1 MSSEAKAAARPLRRL
16 ARLAL
21 GRNELRRSS
30 DRVEATVVVV
40 LWAAFLAAVVAA
52 SCFGVRTYQ
61 SERAAAAGLHPTVA
75 VLSQSGP
82 TDGLTGSGQVRA
94 RWRAPDGH
102 WRSGLL
108 TSTAAPS
115 IWGPVARSH
124 IRVWVTRA
132 GDVGVPPTSQPTMI
146 FYAVLY
152 AAGVVVAA
160 GIVLFFGY
168 WLCRLALDRRRFT
181 AWESEWALTGPRWTS
196 RR

>member
-1 MSSEAKAAARPLRRL
+1 MSSEVQAAAWPLRRL
-16 ARLAL
+16 ARLVL

-30 DRVEATVVVV
+30 DRFEATVIVV
-40 LWAAFLAAVVAA
+40 LGAALLAAVIAA
-52 SCFGVRTYQ
+52 SCVGVHSYRL
-61 SERAAAAGLHPTVA
+61 ERAAAARLHPAVA

-82 TDGLTGSGQVRA
+82 ADGLTGQARG

-108 TSTAAPS
+108 TSLAAPG
-115 IWGPVARSH
+115 IWGAPAGSH

-132 GDVGVPPTSQPTMI
+132 GDVGIPPSDSRTMI
-146 FYAVLY
+146 FYAALY
-152 AAGVVVAA
+152 AVGVIMAA
-160 GIVLFFGY
+160 GIVLFLGY
-168 WLCRLALDRRRFT
+168 WLCRRVLDRRRFS

>member
-1 MSSEAKAAARPLRRL
+1 MSSEAQEAARPLRRL
-16 ARLAL
+16 ARLVV

-30 DRVEATVVVV
+30 DRIEAMVIVV
-40 LWAAFLAAVVAA
+40 LGAALLAAVIAA
-52 SCFGVRTYQ
+52 SCVGVHSYRT
-61 SERAAAAGLHPTVA
+61 ERAVAADLHPVVA

-82 TDGLTGSGQVRA
+82 ADGLTGYGQARA

-108 TSTAAPS
+108 TSWAAPG
-115 IWGPVARSH
+115 IWGAAAGSH

-132 GDVGVPPTSQPTMI
+132 GDLGIPPSDLQTMI

-152 AAGVVVAA
+152 AAGVIMAA
-160 GIVLFFGY
+160 GIVLFLGY
-168 WLCRLALDRRRFT
+168 WLCRRVLDRRRFS
-181 AWESEWALTGPRWTS
+181 AWESEWAWTGPRWTS

>member
-1 MSSEAKAAARPLRRL
+1 MSGEPQAVARPLRRL
-16 ARLAL
+16 ARFAL

-30 DRVEATVVVV
+30 DRIEATVMVV
-40 LWAAFLAAVVAA
+40 LWTAFLAAIIAA
-52 SCFGVRTYQ
+52 SCFGVRSYR

-82 TDGLTGSGQVRA
+82 ADSLTGSGQAWA

-108 TSTAAPS
+108 TSTAAPG
-115 IWGPVARSH
+115 IWGAAAGSR

-132 GDVGVPPTSQPTMI
+132 GDVGVPPTGQPTMI

-152 AAGVVVAA
+152 AAGAMVAA
-160 GIVLFFGY
+160 GIMLFFGY
-168 WLCRLALDRRRFT
+168 WLCRRVLDRRRFT
-181 AWESEWALTGPRWTS
+181 DWESEWASTGPRWTS

>member
-1 MSSEAKAAARPLRRL
+1 MSSEVQAAARPLRRL
-16 ARLAL
+16 ARLVL

-30 DRVEATVVVV
+30 DRFEATVIVV
-40 LWAAFLAAVVAA
+40 LGAAFLAAAIGA
-52 SCFGVRTYQ
+52 SCVGVHSYRL
-61 SERAAAAGLHPTVA
+61 ERANAARLHPAVA

-82 TDGLTGSGQVRA
+82 TDGLTGQARA

-108 TSTAAPS
+108 TSPAAPG
-115 IWGPVARSH
+115 IWGAPAGSH

-132 GDVGVPPTSQPTMI
+132 GDVGIPPSDLQTMI
-146 FYAVLY
+146 FYAALY
-152 AAGVVVAA
+152 AVGVIVAA
-160 GIVLFFGY
+160 GMVLFLSY
-168 WLCRLALDRRRFT
+168 WLCRRVLDRRRFS